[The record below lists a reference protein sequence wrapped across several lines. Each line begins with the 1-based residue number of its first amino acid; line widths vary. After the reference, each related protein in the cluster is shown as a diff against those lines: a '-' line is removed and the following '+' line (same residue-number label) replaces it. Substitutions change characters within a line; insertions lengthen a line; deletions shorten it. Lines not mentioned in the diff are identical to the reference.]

1 HDPLPSCK
9 DIAEDR
15 QRTEELTFG
24 LGQRLGKPVVA
35 GSDTH
40 QAVQYGCIRTCFEH
54 GFDTFDALARE
65 MKAGRY
71 SICIHPDAE
80 VKVRTAS
87 LLKRALKEVDALGGD
102 YVSVLLSSGGES
114 PAVLAAKWAVLGWI
128 TQNCCG
134 RPAAS
139 YRRRAH
145 AWRTGIGR
153 RRCAPKAP
161 PTLSRRW
168 IPKCRSGSAPGCRR
182 W

>member
-54 GFDTFDALARE
+54 DFDSFDVLARE

-80 VKVRTAS
+80 VKVRTAG
-87 LLKRALKEVDALGGD
+87 LLKRALKEVHALD
-102 YVSVLLSSGGES
+102 RKSTRLNSSHVSISY
-114 PAVLAAKWAVLGWI
+114 AVF
-128 TQNCCG
+128 C
-134 RPAAS
+134 
-139 YRRRAH
+139 
-145 AWRTGIGR
+145 
-153 RRCAPKAP
+153 
-161 PTLSRRW
+161 
-168 IPKCRSGSAPGCRR
+168 
-182 W
+182 